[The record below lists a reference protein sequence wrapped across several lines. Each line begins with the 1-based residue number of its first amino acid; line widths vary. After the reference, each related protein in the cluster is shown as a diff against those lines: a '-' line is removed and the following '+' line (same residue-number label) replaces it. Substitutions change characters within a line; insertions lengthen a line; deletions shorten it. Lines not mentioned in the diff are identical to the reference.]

1 MPHAS
6 RSPAAPVDAS
16 VSSDLPAGGA
26 SDGVDALGAPASASR
41 SLTHRV
47 AATRGE
53 VLLVGFWGLAA
64 TIVGRG
70 LASALPGSSAGLGPL
85 IASVE
90 QLGAFASQF
99 LVVMGVATCLRLLLA
114 TLRCRAYLFH
124 PVAIISSAAALPII
138 LSSSSRHLPPAW
150 LMGLMG
156 LSAALALVSALP
168 AVRMPHSRAAGLVLL
183 TVTCGSI
190 VSATGRMIALY
201 ASHEAHAGLF
211 GLARSIATLGLSLDA
226 LSVSLV
232 GIWLARRFRFGALVV
247 MLLAGVATMVVWLGV
262 PNDGAGT
269 WPLVV
274 GRALSALTA
283 HPDPFIGSAV
293 RYFVEIA
300 ALSVAAVTLWL
311 EWPTGVGAALCFALL
326 ARVSGDVPL
335 CALMLM
341 LAALSAVRASL
352 QSPNGD
358 SVPVE
363 PSGRRAPLEVMPV
376 TR

>member
-6 RSPAAPVDAS
+6 RSPITDS
-16 VSSDLPAGGA
+16 VSSESPAGVSG
-26 SDGVDALGAPASASR
+26 SDAVGTPASAPR
-41 SLTHRV
+41 SLTRRV

-64 TIVGRG
+64 TLLGRG
-70 LASALPGSSAGLGPL
+70 LATALPGSSAGIGPL
-85 IASVE
+85 IVGVE

-114 TLRCRAYLFH
+114 TLQCRAYLFH

-226 LSVSLV
+226 LSVVLAA
-232 GIWLARRFRFGALVV
+232 IWLARRFRFGAVLV
-247 MLLAGVATMVVWLGV
+247 LALVAVASSVVWLGA
-262 PNDGAGT
+262 PDEAAGT

-274 GRALSALTA
+274 GRALAALTA

-300 ALSVAAVTLWL
+300 ALCVAAVTLWL

-352 QSPNGD
+352 QNPGGD
-358 SVPVE
+358 SLPLE
-363 PSGRRAPLEVMPV
+363 ASGRRAPLEVMPV

>member
-6 RSPAAPVDAS
+6 RSPVAPVDAS
-16 VSSDLPAGGA
+16 VSSELPAGGA
-26 SDGVDALGAPASASR
+26 SGVDAVAAPASASR

-64 TIVGRG
+64 TIIGRG

-114 TLRCRAYLFH
+114 TLQCKAYLFH

-226 LSVSLV
+226 LSVALV
-232 GIWLARRFRFGALVV
+232 GIWLARRFRFGALLV
-247 MLLAGVATMVVWLGV
+247 MMLAGVATVVVWLGA

-300 ALSVAAVTLWL
+300 ALSAAAVTLWL

-352 QSPNGD
+352 QSPGGD

>member
-1 MPHAS
+1 MHHAS
-6 RSPAAPVDAS
+6 SSPVAPVETG
-16 VSSDLPAGGA
+16 VSSEPPTSDAGELDTAGPPE
-26 SDGVDALGAPASASR
+26 SAPR
-41 SLTHRV
+41 SLTRRV

-53 VLLVGFWGLAA
+53 LMLVGFWGLAA
-64 TIVGRG
+64 TVLGRG
-70 LASALPGSSAGLGPL
+70 LASALPGSTAGIGPL
-85 IASVE
+85 IVGVE

-114 TLRCRAYLFH
+114 TLQCRAHLFH

-156 LSAALALVSALP
+156 LSSALALVSALP
-168 AVRMPHSRAAGLVLL
+168 AVRQPHSRAAGLVLL

-190 VSATGRMIALY
+190 VTATGRMIALY

-211 GLARSIATLGLSLDA
+211 GLARCIATLGLSLDA
-226 LSVSLV
+226 LSVALV
-232 GIWLARRFRFGALVV
+232 GVWLTRRFRFGALVV
-247 MLLAGVATMVVWLGV
+247 LLLALVASLVVWLGA
-262 PNDGAGT
+262 PGDGTGT

-274 GRALSALTA
+274 GRALAALTA

-293 RYFVEIA
+293 RYFVELV
-300 ALSVAAVTLWL
+300 ALCVAAVTLWL
-311 EWPTGVGAALCFALL
+311 EWPSGVGAALCFALL

-352 QSPNGD
+352 QGPGGD
-358 SVPVE
+358 SLPLE
-363 PSGRRAPLEVMPV
+363 PSGRRGPLEVMPV